1 MRRQPDGPGGRA
13 GPGFAVLRLLA
24 RGEQILGSAL
34 VVLVF
39 ALMLIQALQRYLPMD
54 SWTWAGELA
63 RFSLV
68 WLTFAVA
75 GYLMGRDSH
84 ITLKLIDHSV
94 PAGALRFVEV
104 VANLVVAAVCAGFA
118 YEAVELL
125 QLPPL
130 QTSPGLGMPVKWL
143 YVIPLIGL
151 VLTAIRALVAIVA
164 PGAGNGD
171 PAGEQAGDGAG
182 GQAG

>member
-1 MRRQPDGPGGRA
+1 MTPGPDDPGRRA
-13 GPGFAVLRLLA
+13 GPHSAVLRWLA
-24 RGEQILGSAL
+24 LGEQILGSAL
-34 VVLVF
+34 VVLIF
-39 ALMLIQALQRYLPMD
+39 ALMLVQALQRYLPMD
-54 SWTWAGELA
+54 SWIWAGELA

-94 PAGALRFVEV
+94 PAGALRLVTT
-104 VANLVVAAVCAGFA
+104 VANLVIAAVCAGFA
-118 YEAVELL
+118 YEAFELL

-143 YVIPLIGL
+143 YLIPLIGL

-164 PGAGNGD
+164 PGAGNGG
-171 PAGEQAGDGAG
+171 PTGAQAGGWEG
-182 GQAG
+182 GQAR